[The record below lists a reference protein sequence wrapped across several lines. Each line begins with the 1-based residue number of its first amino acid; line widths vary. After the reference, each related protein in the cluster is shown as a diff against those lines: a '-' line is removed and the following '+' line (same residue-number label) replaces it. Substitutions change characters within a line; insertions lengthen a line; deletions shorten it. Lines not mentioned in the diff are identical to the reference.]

1 MITPVEQLADQ
12 IRRLSPLERQQLLN
26 LVPDFG
32 RVDAKPLSKTKPQFK
47 NCNISVTAYEA
58 LSDDEK
64 LKFLD
69 GAENENAEWVKE
81 KFETLHAAWMM
92 VVDGEV
98 AASGESMDS
107 YPNDEDFA
115 QLCQKFGKYP
125 FVFFNPLILAIE
137 EPGGAW
143 HPTVLA
149 TVDFYP
155 VISVAIAG
163 NTGISL
169 VEADFDTGAWEIYAD
184 YLLLVSAKVV
194 TVNFRDPRRSAM
206 HLNNPYQFVAKR
218 LGVILAD
225 NQGTTRR
232 IEKNIFCVLNWMNSP
247 FVQINPNRSA
257 LIGRGPLLDLR
268 PKVELDFD
276 NRQTEVRY

>member
-155 VISVAIAG
+155 
-163 NTGISL
+163 
-169 VEADFDTGAWEIYAD
+169 
-184 YLLLVSAKVV
+184 
-194 TVNFRDPRRSAM
+194 
-206 HLNNPYQFVAKR
+206 
-218 LGVILAD
+218 
-225 NQGTTRR
+225 